1 VTFAGGGAMEF
12 ELVLPDGDAVARRSD
27 GTAIATFAAGAGT
40 WSSFAGT
47 GLDVAGPGVDAG
59 DFVYSQTVTAQIDL
73 AMWDASAAASVPVSA
88 AAGDDL
94 FQLATN
100 GKVYY
105 TRADTSGHANLFV
118 VQMTSASTT
127 QLTQTDGT
135 GLGFD
140 HTVLGTYAGSR

>member
-1 VTFAGGGAMEF
+1 MEF
-12 ELVLPDGDAVARRSD
+12 ELLLSDGDAVARRSD
-27 GTAIATFAAGAGT
+27 GTAIAVFAAGAGT

-47 GLDVAGPGVDAG
+47 GLDVVGPGVDAG
-59 DFVYSQTVTAQIDL
+59 DFVYSQTVSAQTDL

-105 TRADTSGHANLFV
+105 TRADASGHANLFV
-118 VQMTSASTT
+118 VQMAGPTTT